1 MKIFNPDYSLNLLQA
16 LIWQYD
22 NAPRLQRLLQQ
33 KQDWYN
39 KNSTEFWSDWLKNVF
54 NINTANDF
62 GLTVWGKLLRVER
75 TYNVDGQPYSLDT
88 EQYRL
93 ALKGRLLYLSMNG
106 SVPEINNYLHLIFG
120 DRGRS
125 YIIDNQDM
133 TIRYVLEFQP
143 TPSEQVVLLNTNVL
157 PRPAGVGY
165 KINVIQP
172 KKTLGFRGQNLE
184 TFNNGTFW
192 DREDISER

>member
-1 MKIFNPDYSLNLLQA
+1 MKIFNPDYAVDLLQA

-22 NAPRLQRLLQQ
+22 NAPRLQKLLQH

-39 KNSTEFWSDWLKNVF
+39 ENNTQFWSDWLKNVF
-54 NINTANDF
+54 NITTANDF

-75 TYNVDGQPYSLDT
+75 TYTVDGQPYSLDT

-93 ALKGRLLYLSMNG
+93 LLKGRLLFLSMNG

-120 DRGRS
+120 ERGRV
-125 YIIDNQDM
+125 YVIDNQDM

-143 TPSEQVVLLNTNVL
+143 TPSERVVLLNTSVL

-172 KKTLGFRGQNLE
+172 KQTFGFRGQNLE

-192 DREDISER
+192 NREDISGK

>member
-1 MKIFNPDYSLNLLQA
+1 MKIFNPDYSVDLLQA

-22 NAPRLQRLLQQ
+22 NAPRLQKLLQH

-39 KNSTEFWSDWLKNVF
+39 ENNMQFWSDWLTNVF

-75 TYNVDGQPYSLDT
+75 TYTVDGQPYSLDT

-93 ALKGRLLYLSMNG
+93 LLKGRLLFLSMNG

-120 DRGRS
+120 DRGRA
-125 YIIDNQDM
+125 YVIDNQDM
-133 TIRYVLEFQP
+133 TNRYVLEFQP
-143 TPSEQVVLLNTNVL
+143 TLSEQVVLLNTGVL
-157 PRPAGVGY
+157 PRPGGVGY

-172 KKTLGFRGQNLE
+172 RQTFGFRGQNLQ

-192 DREDISER
+192 NREDISGK

>member
-75 TYNVDGQPYSLDT
+75 TYNVDGQPYSLDS

-93 ALKGRLLYLSMNG
+93 LLKGRLLYLSMNG

>member
-1 MKIFNPDYSLNLLQA
+1 MKIFNSDYAVDLLQA

-33 KQDWYN
+33 KQDWYD
-39 KNSTEFWSDWLKNVF
+39 KNNTTFWADWLKNVF

-62 GLTVWGKLLRVER
+62 GLTVWGKLLHVER
-75 TYNVDGQPYSLDT
+75 TYNVNGQPYSLDT

-93 ALKGRLLYLSMNG
+93 LLKGRLLYLSMNG

-120 DRGRS
+120 DRGRA
-125 YIIDNQDM
+125 YVIDNQDM

-143 TPSEQVVLLNTNVL
+143 TSSEQVVLLNTSVL
-157 PRPAGVGY
+157 PRPAGVSY

-172 KKTLGFRGQNLE
+172 KKTFGFRGQNLE

-192 DREDISER
+192 GREDISGK